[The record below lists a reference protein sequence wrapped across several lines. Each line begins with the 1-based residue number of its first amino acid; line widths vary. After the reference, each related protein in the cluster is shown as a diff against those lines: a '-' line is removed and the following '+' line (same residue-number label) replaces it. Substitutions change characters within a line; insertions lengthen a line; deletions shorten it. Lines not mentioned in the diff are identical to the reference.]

1 MDLGPKLSSKHTKVV
16 ILCLMVVKVSVTMA
30 EKDTLWWE
38 NYDEASDY
46 QQLMQEEIGK
56 KILTF
61 CQNVCNYES
70 MPFPFKDELPS
81 LVSVPI

>member
-30 EKDTLWWE
+30 EKDGLLWE

-46 QQLMQEEIGK
+46 EQLMQEEIGK
-56 KILTF
+56 KNALS
-61 CQNVCNYES
+61 VRKSVE
-70 MPFPFKDELPS
+70 KEVKS
-81 LVSVPI
+81 L

>member
-56 KILTF
+56 KNALF
-61 CQNVCNYES
+61 V
-70 MPFPFKDELPS
+70 KK
-81 LVSVPI
+81 SVEKYVKGL